1 MIMKVTTNLMGTF
14 FSLHCASFRGIP
26 SSKDEAKKG
35 RSRERTRA
43 TQQLTVGQQAPVRP
57 RAAQEGFAAHC
68 ASRSPLAV
76 GRSEGEGV
84 GGVGSFVGGRD
95 AAAAA
100 AVVGR
105 TVAVGS
111 AEGA

>member
-1 MIMKVTTNLMGTF
+1 VFLSEVFPPPRTKQ
-14 FSLHCASFRGIP
+14 
-26 SSKDEAKKG
+26 KKG
-35 RSRERTRA
+35 GAESARE
-43 TQQLTVGQQAPVRP
+43 QLTVGQQAPVRP